1 MKSPVAMPDM
11 YVGLQQLELQRV
23 DYNAPEASGRIGGVQ
38 AGFPLWLGVWTL
50 GRMPADY
57 SDQWRAWLAGMRG
70 ATRRFIGRDLSRE
83 YPKLYPAGFGDFG
96 AFTGAAADWSS
107 VIDADGDCQLTLE
120 LGVAAAGLV
129 LSQGDGIDFRYNAT
143 EAAVA
148 GKPWRALVRV
158 VAAATADGSGDLTVT
173 VEPPVPAAVPDTAV
187 AHLDQPGCTMALV
200 IDQTGFDS
208 IDRLYSIRG
217 GTITGVQDI
226 RS

>member
-11 YVGLQQLELQRV
+11 YVALQQLELQRV

-50 GRMPADY
+50 GRMPVDY

-70 ATRRFIGRDLSRE
+70 ATRRFVGFDLSRR
-83 YPKLYPAGFGDFG
+83 YPKLYPDGLGAFG
-96 AFTGAAADWSS
+96 AFTGAASDWSS
-107 VIDADGDCQLTLE
+107 SIDADGDCQLTLE
-120 LGVAAAGLV
+120 LGAAAAGLV
-129 LSQGDGIDFRYNAT
+129 LSQGDGIDFRYNAS
-143 EAAVA
+143 EAAVS

-158 VAAATADGSGDLTVT
+158 VAAATADGSGDVTVT
-173 VEPPVPAAVPDTAV
+173 VEPPVPSAVPDAAV

-200 IDQTGFDS
+200 IDQTSMDS
-208 IDRLYSIRG
+208 VDRLYSIRG